1 MHLQRIEMQG
11 FKTFANRTLLEFL
24 PPKEGDRGITGIV
37 GPNGSGKSN
46 IADAVRWVLG
56 EQSLKLLRGKKSED
70 VIFSGSDKRSRS
82 GFAEV
87 SLVLDN
93 QAGGNEIEFPEVVI
107 TRRIY
112 RDGESE
118 YLINK
123 NKAKLQEV
131 LLLLARAN
139 FGQRTYSVI
148 GQGMIDAILVASPK
162 ERKEFFD
169 EAAGVKQYQL
179 KRESAVRK
187 LDASGENLKQ
197 AEIILAEIEPRM
209 RSLSR
214 QVRRLEDRANL
225 EKELRELE
233 FKYFG
238 SHWQKIKA
246 EFAAIDAKTRT
257 VEDDRKNKEK
267 EVDAIR
273 ASLAGMETEETKS
286 DGLMALQKEYER
298 ELEKRNTLREK
309 EIQLKNQIRM
319 EQMKAQVASAPALP
333 MPLPRIVEEIEAI
346 SERHDELVSAIL
358 AAETLQDAQDAAEKL
373 NILGRQ
379 IEELLSELKEPGRK
393 EKGEKKEPG
402 RLPAGRQ
409 VPVALQKELETALS
423 DIGSMAK
430 TLSELQGRMQ
440 KWGETESK
448 KRGAFFDIQR
458 KMQGL
463 QSELFELDRHLSD
476 HRVERARIETRRDAI
491 SREAEEI
498 MGEEAKTALETAPT
512 EVVDAQA
519 LSPRLHQLRTQV
531 AAIGQIDQA
540 VVAEY
545 KELKERFDFL
555 TAQVED
561 LHKTKESLVGMID
574 ELDVMIKKQSD
585 QSFRRINQHFNE
597 FFKRLFDGG
606 EASLKK
612 IEREEEEDEAAE
624 AEKAAA
630 NEAAGIEEDAE
641 KKVSAAPKETWL
653 GLEIFAN
660 PPGKRV
666 KTIHSLSGG
675 ERALTSIALICA
687 IMTTNPSPFVVLD
700 EVDAALD
707 ESNAARFAAIIDEL
721 SHRTQFLV
729 ITHNRYTMQKA
740 QVLYG
745 VTMAEDS
752 TSSVLSLQLEE
763 AEKIRGSKK
772 TAVAV

>member
-1 MHLQRIEMQG
+1 MHLQRIDMQG
-11 FKTFANRTLLEFL
+11 FKTFANRTVLEFL

-87 SLVLDN
+87 SLTLDN
-93 QAGGNEIEFPEVVI
+93 QAGGNDIEFPEVVI

-179 KRESAVRK
+179 KREAAVRK

-214 QVRRLEDRANL
+214 QVRRLEERANL

-233 FKYFG
+233 FSYFG
-238 SHWQKIKA
+238 SHWKKLKE
-246 EFAAIDAKTRT
+246 EFAAIDAKTKL
-257 VEDDRKNKEK
+257 VEESRKEK
-267 EVDAIR
+267 EKEIEAVR
-273 ASLAGMETEETKS
+273 ASLSGMETEETKS

-298 ELEKRNTLREK
+298 ELEKRNALREK

-346 SERHDELVSAIL
+346 SERHDELVASIL
-358 AAETLQDAQDAAEKL
+358 EAETLEEAQEAAEKL
-373 NILGRQ
+373 KALGAQ
-379 IEELLSELKEPGRK
+379 IEELLSELKEPGGKRK
-393 EKGEKKEPG
+393 EEKKEPAV
-402 RLPAGRQ
+402 PAE
-409 VPVALQKELETALS
+409 LQKELEAALS
-423 DIGSMAK
+423 GIGAMAK
-430 TLSELQGRMQ
+430 TLAELQGRMQ
-440 KWGETESK
+440 KWGEEEAK
-448 KRGAFFDIQR
+448 KRGAFFEVQR
-458 KMQGL
+458 RMQSL

-491 SREAEEI
+491 EREAKEI
-498 MGEEAKTALETAPT
+498 MGDEAKAALETAP
-512 EVVDAQA
+512 EKDVDANA

-545 KELKERFDFL
+545 KETKERFDFL

-561 LHKTKESLVGMID
+561 LHKTKESLVAMIE
-574 ELDVMIKKQSD
+574 ELDGLIKKQSD
-585 QSFRRINQHFNE
+585 TSFRRINHHFDE
-597 FFKRLFDGG
+597 FFKRLFGG
-606 EASLKK
+606 GSASLQK
-612 IEREEEEDEAAE
+612 IEREEEDDEVAE
-624 AEKAAA
+624 AEAAA
-630 NEAAGIEEDAE
+630 AKEAAGVEEDAE
-641 KKVSAAPKETWL
+641 KKASAAPKETWL

-666 KTIHSLSGG
+666 KSIHMLSGG

-707 ESNAARFAAIIDEL
+707 ESNAARFAAIVSEL

-745 VTMAEDS
+745 VTMGEDS

-763 AEKIRGSKK
+763 AEKIRDSKK
-772 TAVAV
+772 PAVAV

>member
-11 FKTFANRTLLEFL
+11 FKTFANRTLLDFL

-93 QAGGNEIEFPEVVI
+93 QAGGNDIDFPEVVI

-123 NKAKLQEV
+123 NKVKLQEV

-179 KRESAVRK
+179 KRGAAVRK
-187 LDASGENLKQ
+187 LEASEDNLKQ
-197 AEIILAEIEPRM
+197 AEVILAEIEPRM

-214 QVRRLEDRANL
+214 QVRRLEERANL

-238 SHWQKIKA
+238 TQWQVIRK
-246 EFAAIDAKTRT
+246 EFAAIDAKTKT
-257 VEDDRKNKEK
+257 VEEDRKNKEK
-267 EVDAIR
+267 EIEAVR
-273 ASLAGMETEETKS
+273 ANLAGMETEETKS

-298 ELEKRNTLREK
+298 ELEKRNALREK

-319 EQMKAQVASAPALP
+319 EQMKAQVASAPSLP

-346 SERHDELVSAIL
+346 SERHDELVASIL
-358 AAETLQDAQDAAEKL
+358 EAETLEDAQDAAEKL
-373 NILGRQ
+373 KVLGAQ
-379 IEELLSELKEPGRK
+379 IEELLSELKEPGHKDKK
-393 EKGEKKEPG
+393 EKQEPV
-402 RLPAGRQ
+402 
-409 VPVALQKELETALS
+409 VPVALQKELEQALS
-423 DIGSMAK
+423 DIAAMAK
-430 TLSELQGRMQ
+430 SLAELQGRMQ
-440 KWGETESK
+440 KWGEEESK
-448 KRGAFFDIQR
+448 KRGAFFEVQR

-476 HRVERARIETRRDAI
+476 HRVERARVETRRDTI
-491 SREAEEI
+491 EREAKEI
-498 MGEEAKTALETAPT
+498 MGDEAKAALETAPK
-512 EVVDAQA
+512 EEVDAQA

-540 VVAEY
+540 VVDEH
-545 KELKERFDFL
+545 KEIKERFDFL

-561 LHKTKESLVGMID
+561 LHKTKESLLEMIG

-585 QSFRRINQHFNE
+585 TSFRRINQHFDE

-606 EASLKK
+606 SASLQK
-612 IEREEEEDEAAE
+612 IEREEEEDEVAE
-624 AEKAAA
+624 AEAAA
-630 NEAAGIEEDAE
+630 AKEAAGIEEDAE
-641 KKVSAAPKETWL
+641 TSGGPVAPKESWL

-666 KTIHSLSGG
+666 KSIHSLSGG

-707 ESNAARFAAIIDEL
+707 ESNAARFAAIVSEL
-721 SHRTQFLV
+721 SHKTQFLV

-745 VTMAEDS
+745 VTMGEDS

-763 AEKIRGSKK
+763 AERIRGSKK

>member
-1 MHLQRIEMQG
+1 MHLQRIDMQG

-24 PPKEGDRGITGIV
+24 PPKEGDRGITAIV

-87 SLVLDN
+87 SLTLDN
-93 QAGGNEIEFPEVVI
+93 QAGGNDIGFPEVVI

-187 LDASGENLKQ
+187 LDASDENLKQ
-197 AEIILAEIEPRM
+197 AELILAEIEPRM

-214 QVRRLEDRANL
+214 QVRRLEERASL
-225 EKELRELE
+225 EKELRALE
-233 FKYFG
+233 FSYFG
-238 SHWQKIKA
+238 SHWKRIRE

-257 VEDDRKNKEK
+257 VEESRKDKEK
-267 EVDAIR
+267 EIEAVR
-273 ASLAGMETEETKS
+273 ASLSGMETEETKS

-298 ELEKRNTLREK
+298 ELEKRNALREK

-319 EQMKAQVASAPALP
+319 EQMKAQAASAPSLP
-333 MPLPRIVEEIEAI
+333 MPLPRIVEEIQTI
-346 SERHDELVSAIL
+346 SERHDELVASIL
-358 AAETLQDAQDAAEKL
+358 AAATLEEAQEAAEKL
-373 NILGRQ
+373 KALGVQ
-379 IEELLSELKEPGRK
+379 IEELLSELKEPGHK
-393 EKGEKKEPG
+393 DKQEKKEPAV
-402 RLPAGRQ
+402 PA
-409 VPVALQKELETALS
+409 ALQKELEEALS
-423 DIGSMAK
+423 GIAAMAK
-430 TLSELQGRMQ
+430 TLAELQGRMQ
-440 KWGETESK
+440 KWGEEEAK
-448 KRGAFFDIQR
+448 KRGAFFEIQR
-458 KMQGL
+458 KLQAL

-491 SREAEEI
+491 EREAREI
-498 MGEEAKTALETAPT
+498 MGDEATSALEAAP
-512 EVVDAQA
+512 EKDVDANA

-531 AAIGQIDQA
+531 AAIGQIDRA

-545 KELKERFDFL
+545 KEIKDRFDFL

-561 LHKTKESLVGMID
+561 LHKTKDSLVAMIE
-574 ELDVMIKKQSD
+574 ELDQLIKKQSD
-585 QSFRRINQHFNE
+585 TSFRRINHHFDE
-597 FFKRLFDGG
+597 FFKRLFGG
-606 EASLKK
+606 GSASLQK
-612 IEREEEEDEAAE
+612 IEREEEDDEVAE
-624 AEKAAA
+624 AEAAA
-630 NEAAGIEEDAE
+630 AKEAAGVEEDAPA
-641 KKVSAAPKETWL
+641 KDTGAPKETWL

-666 KTIHSLSGG
+666 KSIHMLSGG

-707 ESNAARFAAIIDEL
+707 ESNAARFASIVSEL
-721 SHRTQFLV
+721 SHKTQFLV

-763 AEKIRGSKK
+763 AEKIRGGAKK
-772 TAVAV
+772 VAV

>member
-1 MHLQRIEMQG
+1 MQG

-24 PPKEGDRGITGIV
+24 PPKEGDRGITAIV

-87 SLVLDN
+87 SLTLDN
-93 QAGGNEIEFPEVVI
+93 QAGGNDIGFPEVVI

-187 LDASGENLKQ
+187 LDASDENLKQ
-197 AEIILAEIEPRM
+197 AELILAEIEPRM

-214 QVRRLEDRANL
+214 QVRRLEERASL
-225 EKELRELE
+225 EKELRALE
-233 FKYFG
+233 FSYFG
-238 SHWQKIKA
+238 SHWKRIRE

-257 VEDDRKNKEK
+257 VEESRKDKEK
-267 EVDAIR
+267 EIEAVR
-273 ASLAGMETEETKS
+273 ASLSGMETEETKS

-298 ELEKRNTLREK
+298 ELEKRNALREK

-319 EQMKAQVASAPALP
+319 EQMKAQAASAPSLP
-333 MPLPRIVEEIEAI
+333 MPLPRIVEEIQTI
-346 SERHDELVSAIL
+346 SERHDELVASIL
-358 AAETLQDAQDAAEKL
+358 AAATLEEAQEAAEKL
-373 NILGRQ
+373 KALGVQ
-379 IEELLSELKEPGRK
+379 IEELLSELKEPGHK
-393 EKGEKKEPG
+393 DKQEKKEPAV
-402 RLPAGRQ
+402 PA
-409 VPVALQKELETALS
+409 ALQKELEEALS
-423 DIGSMAK
+423 GIAAMAK
-430 TLSELQGRMQ
+430 TLAELQGRMQ
-440 KWGETESK
+440 KWGEEEAK
-448 KRGAFFDIQR
+448 KRGAFFEIQR
-458 KMQGL
+458 KLQAL

-491 SREAEEI
+491 EREAREI
-498 MGEEAKTALETAPT
+498 MGDEATSALEAAP
-512 EVVDAQA
+512 EKDVDANA

-531 AAIGQIDQA
+531 AAIGQIDRA

-545 KELKERFDFL
+545 KEIKDRFDFL

-561 LHKTKESLVGMID
+561 LHKTKDSLVAMIE
-574 ELDVMIKKQSD
+574 ELDQLIKKQSD
-585 QSFRRINQHFNE
+585 TSFRRINHHFDE
-597 FFKRLFDGG
+597 FFKRLFGG
-606 EASLKK
+606 GSASLQK
-612 IEREEEEDEAAE
+612 IEREEEDDEVAE
-624 AEKAAA
+624 AEAAA
-630 NEAAGIEEDAE
+630 AKEAAGVEEDAPA
-641 KKVSAAPKETWL
+641 KDTGAPKETWL

-666 KTIHSLSGG
+666 KSIHMLSGG

-707 ESNAARFAAIIDEL
+707 ESNAARFASIVSEL
-721 SHRTQFLV
+721 SHKTQFLV

-763 AEKIRGSKK
+763 AEKIRGGAKK
-772 TAVAV
+772 VAV

>member
-1 MHLQRIEMQG
+1 MQG
-11 FKTFANRTLLEFL
+11 FKTFANRTSLEFL
-24 PPKEGDRGITGIV
+24 PPKEGDRGITAIV

-87 SLVLDN
+87 SLFLDN
-93 QAGGNEIEFPEVVI
+93 QAGGNEIEYPEVII

-123 NKAKLQEV
+123 NKVKLQEV

-179 KRESAVRK
+179 KRESSVRK
-187 LDASGENLKQ
+187 LDAAGENLKQ
-197 AEIILAEIEPRM
+197 AELILAEIEPRM

-214 QVRRLEDRANL
+214 QVRRLEERANL
-225 EKELRELE
+225 EKELRTLE

-238 SHWQKIKA
+238 AQWQTIKS
-246 EFAAIDAKTRT
+246 EFAAIDAKTKI

-267 EVDAIR
+267 EVDAVR
-273 ASLAGMETEETKS
+273 AQLSGMETEEVKS
-286 DGLMALQKEYER
+286 DGLIVLQKEYER
-298 ELEKRNTLREK
+298 ELEKRNALREK

-319 EQMKAQVASAPALP
+319 EQMKAQAASTPALP
-333 MPLPRIVEEIEAI
+333 MPLPRIVQEIESI
-346 SERHDELVSAIL
+346 SEQHDKLVSAIL
-358 AAETLQDAQDAAEKL
+358 QAKTLEDAQQAAEKL
-373 NILGRQ
+373 KALGSK
-379 IEELLSELKEPGRK
+379 IEELLSELKEPGH
-393 EKGEKKEPG
+393 KGKSEKKE
-402 RLPAGRQ
+402 
-409 VPVALQKELETALS
+409 VVIPVALQKELEQALA

-430 TLSELQGRMQ
+430 TLSDLQGRMQ
-440 KWGETESK
+440 SWGEAESK
-448 KRGAFFDIQR
+448 KRGAFFEVQR

-476 HRVERARIETRRDAI
+476 HRVERARIETRRDTI
-491 SREAEEI
+491 QNEAQEI

-512 EVVDAQA
+512 ETVDAQA

-540 VVAEY
+540 VVDEY
-545 KELKERFDFL
+545 KEIKERFDFL
-555 TAQVED
+555 SAQVED

-585 QSFRRINQHFNE
+585 TSFRRINQHFDE

-606 EASLKK
+606 SASLQK
-612 IEREEEEDEAAE
+612 IEREEDEDEVAE

-630 NEAAGIEEDAE
+630 NEAAGVEEDSA
-641 KKVSAAPKETWL
+641 KKVSSAPKESWL

-666 KTIHSLSGG
+666 KSIHSLSGG
-675 ERALTSIALICA
+675 ERAMTSIALICA

-707 ESNAARFAAIIDEL
+707 ESNAARFAAIVSEL

-745 VTMAEDS
+745 VTMADDS
-752 TSSVLSLQLEE
+752 TSSVLSLQIED
-763 AEKIRGSKK
+763 AEKIRGSNKPAL
-772 TAVAV
+772 AV

>member
-24 PPKEGDRGITGIV
+24 PPKEGDRGITAIV

-93 QAGGNEIEFPEVVI
+93 QAGGNEIEYPEVVV

-123 NKAKLQEV
+123 NKVKLQEV

-179 KRESAVRK
+179 KREAAVRK

-214 QVRRLEDRANL
+214 QVRRFEERANL

-246 EFAAIDAKTRT
+246 EFAAIDAKTKL
-257 VEDDRKNKEK
+257 VEESRKEK
-267 EVDAIR
+267 EKEIEAVR

-298 ELEKRNTLREK
+298 ELEKRNALREK

-319 EQMKAQVASAPALP
+319 EQMKAQAASAPSLP

-346 SERHDELVSAIL
+346 SERHDELVASIL
-358 AAETLQDAQDAAEKL
+358 EAETLEEAQEAAEKL
-373 NILGRQ
+373 KTLGEQ
-379 IEELLSELKEPGRK
+379 IEELLSELKEPGGK
-393 EKGEKKEPG
+393 QKTEKKEPVV
-402 RLPAGRQ
+402 PA
-409 VPVALQKELETALS
+409 ALQKELEAALS
-423 DIGSMAK
+423 GIGSMAT
-430 TLSELQGRMQ
+430 TLADLQGRMQ
-440 KWGETESK
+440 KWGEEEAK
-448 KRGAFFDIQR
+448 KRGAFFEIQR
-458 KMQGL
+458 KMQSL

-476 HRVERARIETRRDAI
+476 HRVERARIETRRDTVQ
-491 SREAEEI
+491 REAEEI
-498 MGEEAKTALETAPT
+498 MGEEAKAALETAPT
-512 EVVDAQA
+512 ETVDAQA

-545 KELKERFDFL
+545 QEIKERYDFL

-561 LHKTKESLVGMID
+561 LHKTKESLVGMIE

-585 QSFRRINQHFNE
+585 TSFRNINRHFDE

-606 EASLKK
+606 SASLQK
-612 IEREEEEDEAAE
+612 IEREEEDDEVAE
-624 AEKAAA
+624 AEAAA
-630 NEAAGIEEDAE
+630 AKEAAGIEEDAE

-666 KTIHSLSGG
+666 KSIHMLSGG

-707 ESNAARFAAIIDEL
+707 ESNAARFASIVSEL

-752 TSSVLSLQLEE
+752 TSSVLSLQLED
-763 AEKIRGSKK
+763 AENIRNAKK
-772 TAVAV
+772 PAVAV

>member
-1 MHLQRIEMQG
+1 MYLQRIEMQG

-24 PPKEGDRGITGIV
+24 APKEGSRGITAIV

-87 SLVLDN
+87 SLSLN
-93 QAGGNEIEFPEVVI
+93 NEAGGNDIEYPEVVI

-123 NKAKLQEV
+123 NKVKLQEV

-187 LDASGENLKQ
+187 LDASDENLKQ
-197 AEIILAEIEPRM
+197 AELILAEIEPRM

-225 EKELRELE
+225 EKELKELSVL
-233 FKYFG
+233 YFG
-238 SHWQKIKA
+238 SQWKQIRKELDA
-246 EFAAIDAKTRT
+246 VDAKTKS
-257 VEDDRKNKEK
+257 VDEDRKRKEK
-267 EVDAIR
+267 ELEAVR

-286 DGLMALQKEYER
+286 DGLLALQKEYEK
-298 ELEKRNTLREK
+298 ELEKRNALREK

-319 EQMKAQVASAPALP
+319 EQMKAQVANAPALP
-333 MPLPRIVEEIEAI
+333 MPLERIIEEIDAI
-346 SERHDELVSAIL
+346 SGRHDELVSSIL
-358 AAETLQDAQDAAEKL
+358 SAETLEEAQDAAEKL
-373 NILGRQ
+373 KSLGAQ
-379 IEELLSELKEPGRK
+379 IDELLSELKEPGHK
-393 EKGEKKEPG
+393 DKKEKKEPTV
-402 RLPAGRQ
+402 PA
-409 VPVALQKELETALS
+409 ALQKDLEATLA
-423 DIGSMAK
+423 DISSMAK
-430 TLSELQGRMQ
+430 TLAELQGRMQ
-440 KWGETESK
+440 KWGETEAK
-448 KRGAFFDIQR
+448 KRGAFFEVQR
-458 KMQGL
+458 KMQGV

-476 HRVERARIETRRDAI
+476 HRVERARIETRRETVE
-491 SREAEEI
+491 REAREM
-498 MGEEAKTALETAPT
+498 MGAEADAALAT
-512 EVVDAQA
+512 EPKDAVDAQA
-519 LSPRLHQLRTQV
+519 MSPRLHQLRTQV
-531 AAIGQIDQA
+531 AAIGQIDQT
-540 VVAEY
+540 VVDEY
-545 KELKERFDFL
+545 KEIKDRFDFL
-555 TAQVED
+555 SAQVED
-561 LHKTKESLVGMID
+561 LHKTKTSLVAMID
-574 ELDVMIKKQSD
+574 DLDVLIKKQSD
-585 QSFRRINQHFNE
+585 TSFRRINQHFEE

-606 EASLKK
+606 SASLQK
-612 IEREEEEDEAAE
+612 IEREEEEDEVAE
-624 AEKAAA
+624 AEAAA
-630 NEAAGIEEDAE
+630 AKEAAGIEEDVA
-641 KKVSAAPKETWL
+641 KKPASSVPKETWL

-666 KTIHSLSGG
+666 KSIHMLSGG

-707 ESNAARFAAIIDEL
+707 ESNASRFAAIIDEL
-721 SHRTQFLV
+721 SHKTQFLV
-729 ITHNRYTMQKA
+729 ITHNRYTMQKS

-745 VTMAEDS
+745 VTMGEDS

-763 AEKIRGSKK
+763 AERIRSSKK
-772 TAVAV
+772 PAMTV

>member
-11 FKTFANRTLLEFL
+11 FKTFANRTLLDFL

-93 QAGGNEIEFPEVVI
+93 QAGGNDIDFPEVVI

-123 NKAKLQEV
+123 NKVKLQEV

-179 KRESAVRK
+179 KRGAAVRK
-187 LDASGENLKQ
+187 LEASEDNLKQ
-197 AEIILAEIEPRM
+197 AEVILAEIEPRM

-214 QVRRLEDRANL
+214 QVRRLEERANL

-238 SHWQKIKA
+238 TQWQVIRK
-246 EFAAIDAKTRT
+246 EFAAIDAKTKT
-257 VEDDRKNKEK
+257 VEEDRKNKEK
-267 EVDAIR
+267 EIDAVR

-286 DGLMALQKEYER
+286 EGLMALQKEYER
-298 ELEKRNTLREK
+298 ELEKRNALREK

-319 EQMKAQVASAPALP
+319 EQMKAQVASAPSLP

-346 SERHDELVSAIL
+346 SERHDELVASIL
-358 AAETLQDAQDAAEKL
+358 EAETLEDAQDAAEKL
-373 NILGRQ
+373 KVLGAQ
-379 IEELLSELKEPGRK
+379 IEELLSELKEPGHKDKK
-393 EKGEKKEPG
+393 EKQEPV
-402 RLPAGRQ
+402 
-409 VPVALQKELETALS
+409 VPVALQKELEQALS
-423 DIGSMAK
+423 DIAAMAK
-430 TLSELQGRMQ
+430 SLAELQGRMQ
-440 KWGETESK
+440 KWGEEESK
-448 KRGAFFDIQR
+448 KRGAFFEVQR

-476 HRVERARIETRRDAI
+476 HRVERARVETRRDTI
-491 SREAEEI
+491 EREAKEI
-498 MGEEAKTALETAPT
+498 MGDEAKAALETAPK
-512 EVVDAQA
+512 EEVDAQA

-540 VVAEY
+540 VVDEH
-545 KELKERFDFL
+545 KEIKERFDFL

-561 LHKTKESLVGMID
+561 LHKTKESLLEMIG

-585 QSFRRINQHFNE
+585 TSFRRINQHFDE

-606 EASLKK
+606 SASLQK
-612 IEREEEEDEAAE
+612 IEREEEEDEVAE
-624 AEKAAA
+624 AEAAA
-630 NEAAGIEEDAE
+630 AKEAAGIEEDAE
-641 KKVSAAPKETWL
+641 TSGGPVAPKESWL

-666 KTIHSLSGG
+666 KSIHSLSGG

-707 ESNAARFAAIIDEL
+707 ESNAARFAAIVSEL
-721 SHRTQFLV
+721 SHKTQFLV

-745 VTMAEDS
+745 VTMGEDS

-763 AEKIRGSKK
+763 AERIRGSKK